1 MKLAYLLRQFVNAA
15 VEMFD
20 AVAIVFGVLAAFR
33 TFAAFSRRFAMKL
46 ASEMFL
52 DFASLAPNRL
62 SLIRKPCHMKMLGSL
77 VEQPKGHVEVFGTFA
92 ARRFVTLELTLT
104 FPSFC
109 VADEF
114 FQPGLHSLRFVLLTC
129 ATKLV
134 SLARMLLDLFVQ
146 TALVELALD
155 FVFDTCRF
163 VRVTAFPQLGCLAP
177 HRSDVPFKLLV
188 SGTCSLLSVTFPL
201 VLRAG
206 FPFTTFVFPPLAG
219 VLAFAISLAFAFPL
233 NSFLTLRLAAH
244 LRLTFWFLL
253 SCRLQKTSTDGG
265 QHGDRHKNSTT

>member
-1 MKLAYLLRQFVNAA
+1 MKLADLLRQFVNAA

-20 AVAIVFGVLAAFR
+20 AVTVVLWVLAAFR
-33 TFAAFSRRFAMKL
+33 TIAAFSRRFAMKL
-46 ASEMFL
+46 ASKMFL
-52 DFASLAPNRL
+52 DFASLVPNRL
-62 SLIRKPCHMKMLGSL
+62 SLIRKPCRMKTLGSL
-77 VEQPKGHVEVFGTFA
+77 VEQPKRHVEVFGTFA
-92 ARRFVTLELTLT
+92 VRRLVMLGLT
-104 FPSFC
+104 FTFSSFC

-114 FQPGLHSLRFVLLTC
+114 FQPGLHSLRFVLLTS

-134 SLARMLLDLFVQ
+134 SLARVLLDLFVQ
-146 TALVELALD
+146 AALVELSFD
-155 FVFDTCRF
+155 FVFDACRF
-163 VRVTAFPQLGCLAP
+163 VRVTAFPQFGCLSS

-219 VLAFAISLAFAFPL
+219 VLAFPLSLAFPL

-244 LRLTFWFLL
+244 LGLTFWFLL

-265 QHGDRHKNSTT
+265 QHGDRRKNLTT